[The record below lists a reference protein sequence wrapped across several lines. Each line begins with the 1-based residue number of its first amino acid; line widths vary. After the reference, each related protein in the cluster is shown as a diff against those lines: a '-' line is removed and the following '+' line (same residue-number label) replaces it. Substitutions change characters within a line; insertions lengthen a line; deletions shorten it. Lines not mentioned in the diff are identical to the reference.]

1 MSNGELVFI
10 AAILVIIIGI
20 VVVAFMLPGKKK

>member
-1 MSNGELVFI
+1 MLNGELVFI
-10 AAILVIIIGI
+10 AAIIVIIIGI